1 MLSLRQKLVLSH
13 LGLVVLAMALTGLYV
28 LHQMEQF
35 YLEQLQDQLIVQAE
49 LLAEDAADSLLT
61 GDFESLRQTL
71 RTLDQETA
79 MRVRVVD
86 AGGRL
91 VAATEVEDLPLLGQ
105 PVAAPGLEAALRGER
120 TMARIEGESGPEVVY
135 LAVPVLR
142 DGVAVG
148 AVRVAYA
155 LQDIADVVDGL
166 RRALLIGLGGVGVV
180 TVAIALFLAA
190 SLAAPARQLAQAARQ
205 LAAGDLTT
213 RCAERGRDEVAA
225 AAHAFDE
232 MAARLQDYEAAR
244 QELLAAVAHD
254 LHSGTMALERVLE
267 ALGRGAS
274 TNPAFG
280 AELLPGMRGH
290 TRRLGRLADDLLQT
304 ARLEAGSLTLE
315 RERVDPAVL
324 LRQCAAEFA
333 ADAAERQVTLAV
345 DAQPTLPRL
354 YADPARLGQAL
365 ANLVENA
372 LRHAPTGSIVRL
384 CAETGEGTMTLTVM
398 DSGPGLG
405 PDTPE
410 LDGSRRHRHP
420 GRPGRLGLGLT
431 IARRFA
437 EAHGGRLEAVNPL
450 HGGAC
455 FALILPTLS
464 PARTKATAPSDDLPA
479 RSAARRAL
487 ALPQAVSPEPD
498 A

>member
-1 MLSLRQKLVLSH
+1 MLSLRHKLVLSH
-13 LGLVVLAMALTGLYV
+13 LGLVVLAMALAGLHA

-35 YLEQLQDQLIVQAE
+35 YLAQLQDQLIVQAE
-49 LLAEDAADSLLT
+49 LLADDAADSLLA
-61 GDFESLRQTL
+61 GDFGALRQTL

-105 PVAAPGLEAALRGER
+105 PVAAPGLDAALRGER
-120 TMARIEGESGPEVVY
+120 AMARIEGASGPEVLY
-135 LAVPVLR
+135 LAVPVLH
-142 DGVAVG
+142 DGVAIG

-155 LQDIADVVDGL
+155 LQDVADVVDGL

-190 SLAAPARQLAQAARQ
+190 SLAAPARRLAQAARQ

-213 RCAERGRDEVAA
+213 RCGERGRDEVAA

-232 MAARLQDYEAAR
+232 MAARLQGYEAAR
-244 QELLAAVAHD
+244 QELLAVVAHD
-254 LHSGTMALERVLE
+254 LHSGTMALGMALE
-267 ALGRGAS
+267 ALERGA
-274 TNPAFG
+274 TTDPALG
-280 AELLPGMRGH
+280 AELLQGMRGH

-304 ARLEAGSLTLE
+304 ARLEAGGLTLE

-345 DAQPTLPRL
+345 DARPTLPRL

-384 CAETGEGTMTLTVM
+384 RAEAGEGTVSLTIT

-410 LDGSRRHRHP
+410 LDGPRRQRQP

-431 IARRFA
+431 IVRSIA
-437 EAHGGRLEAVNPL
+437 EAHDGRLEAMNPP

-455 FALILPTLS
+455 FALIVPTLS
-464 PARTKATAPSDDLPA
+464 PVRTKATVRRDGP
-479 RSAARRAL
+479 AARC
-487 ALPQAVSPEPD
+487 
-498 A
+498 